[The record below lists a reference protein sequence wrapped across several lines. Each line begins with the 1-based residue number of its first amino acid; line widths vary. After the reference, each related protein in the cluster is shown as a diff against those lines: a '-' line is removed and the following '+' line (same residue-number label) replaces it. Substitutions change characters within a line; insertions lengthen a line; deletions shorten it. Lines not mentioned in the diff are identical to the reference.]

1 MTFCAKGVAYWS
13 DPRGARQRMKQTFE
27 EYRFE
32 VEENAERFAQT
43 QETHNQED
51 HLRAFNLG
59 RMVERIQNPRRR
71 ARRPVRWLL
80 AGLVIGV
87 LCGRVFPASVYRSFG
102 GGVPTRAS
110 IVLKAAGMAR
120 AR

>member
-1 MTFCAKGVAYWS
+1 
-13 DPRGARQRMKQTFE
+13 MKQTFE
-27 EYRFE
+27 EYRFA

-43 QETHNQED
+43 QEEHNQED

-87 LCGRVFPASVYRSFG
+87 VCGRFFPDYVHRTVG
-102 GGVPTRAS
+102 GRFPTHAS
-110 IVLKAAGMAR
+110 IVLKTAGKTLAR
-120 AR
+120 